1 MADFVAVS
9 LDESDSPVEDVSDP
23 DAVILV
29 IELEDADVLV
39 GLADC
44 FVELESL
51 FSVLEVSAAA

>member
-1 MADFVAVS
+1 MAELVAVS
-9 LDESDSPVEDVSDP
+9 FDDSDSLVEDVSGL

-29 IELEDADVLV
+29 IEFEDAVVLV